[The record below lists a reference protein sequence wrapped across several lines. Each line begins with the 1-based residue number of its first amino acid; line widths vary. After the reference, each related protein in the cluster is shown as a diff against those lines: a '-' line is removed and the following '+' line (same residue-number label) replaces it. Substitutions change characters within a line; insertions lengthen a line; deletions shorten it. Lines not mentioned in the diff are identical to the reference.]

1 MYIDYSITSCKT
13 FTKLS
18 TEEKKTRGY
27 GIIEP
32 AIYEELNWN
41 MDSIVSCLE
50 IIRTKLPELF
60 TEFPKSIKYE
70 IIPLGNPFGEPYPVI
85 GLYSDNPEDLK
96 KIPDFFDLDEEIEI
110 WLNKI
115 GIETIRKESEKIKV
129 MSWETLKNRKPE

>member
-1 MYIDYSITSCKT
+1 M
-13 FTKLS
+13 
-18 TEEKKTRGY
+18 EEKTTRGY
-27 GIIEP
+27 KIIEP

-85 GLYSDNPEDLK
+85 GLYSDNLEDLK
-96 KIPDFFDLDEEIEI
+96 KIPDFLDLDEEVEI

-129 MSWETLKNRKPE
+129 MSWETLKNINTY

>member
-1 MYIDYSITSCKT
+1 MSS
-13 FTKLS
+13 
-18 TEEKKTRGY
+18 EEKKPRGY
-27 GIIEP
+27 AIIEP

-60 TEFPKSIKYE
+60 VGFPKSIKYE

-85 GLYSDNPEDLK
+85 GLYSDNSEDLK
-96 KIPDFFDLDEEIEI
+96 KIPDFLDLDEEVEI

-115 GIETIRKESEKIKV
+115 GIETIRKEAEKIKV
-129 MSWETLKNRKPE
+129 MSWETLKNRKTE

>member
-1 MYIDYSITSCKT
+1 T

-18 TEEKKTRGY
+18 TEEKKPRGY

-50 IIRTKLPELF
+50 IIRIKLPELF
-60 TEFPKSIKYE
+60 SEFPKSIKYE
-70 IIPLGNPFGEPYPVI
+70 LIPLGNPFGEPYPVI
-85 GLYSDNPEDLK
+85 GLYSDNPKDLK
-96 KIPDFFDLDEEIEI
+96 KIPEFLDLDEQVQI

-115 GIETIRKESEKIKV
+115 GIETIKNDAKKIKTV
-129 MSWETLKNRKPE
+129 DWETL